1 MNDNFEYLEN
11 MEVISNYDEKKV
23 RYRSLESNYKI
34 VVNNYDAD
42 EHKIV
47 VNNLLFDSSKL
58 PKDLSEKV
66 IFADIKKFLDEHGE
80 EWSRVRAVI
89 DDSVYLSI
97 AIDDLIGRFYDVND
111 VVQSLE
117 NIERKGEVL
126 AILYEIKERLE
137 KLKEINEEI
146 SDSICDDL
154 IAKDEMRKVKNKH
167 LLRRVFRRRR
177 WY

>member
-1 MNDNFEYLEN
+1 M
-11 MEVISNYDEKKV
+11 
-23 RYRSLESNYKI
+23 
-34 VVNNYDAD
+34 
-42 EHKIV
+42 
-47 VNNLLFDSSKL
+47 
-58 PKDLSEKV
+58 
-66 IFADIKKFLDEHGE
+66 
-80 EWSRVRAVI
+80 
-89 DDSVYLSI
+89 
-97 AIDDLIGRFYDVND
+97 ND